1 MGAAPQGRKPSLS
14 NAMNDSQTAA
24 PLLRLI
30 NGGTTADQ
38 VEPGLPVSS
47 KPKPT
52 FKQAHVVR
60 AVRAAQAAGLPVVAT
75 VIAPDGTIRLEHVG
89 APADAAPTNPFDRWE
104 AKRARAA

>member
-1 MGAAPQGRKPSLS
+1 M
-14 NAMNDSQTAA
+14 
-24 PLLRLI
+24 LRLV
-30 NGGTTADQ
+30 NGGTTAGQ
-38 VEPGLPVSS
+38 IEPRLPATS
-47 KPKPT
+47 KPKVT

-89 APADAAPTNPFDRWE
+89 APADSAPTNPFDRWE